1 MSFKSFKKHFEGN
14 CLPERKLLFSFFLFF
29 LFFSHCTKSPLS
41 EFEVFRFIDQ
51 LKKENIINS
60 PLIRFPEETESSGKF
75 FPLKS
80 YPLSDLGTGDN
91 HYGIK
96 RKIRFEGTEL
106 NAIFAPPKSE
116 YSCILNL
123 SEDSVFE
130 FGIGIVRD
138 KNSEELHKDER
149 GKERGVSFLVT
160 LEMKGRKKNIFQKYL
175 RLQSNKKTHVFSRY
189 SIDLPYK
196 SENARL
202 SLVTKG
208 GKQNFSFW
216 YNPVLYNKGKN
227 SRNVILISIDTLRA
241 DHLGCYG
248 YERDTSPN
256 IDSLAA
262 ESALF
267 FNAYASSPWTLP
279 SHVSILTSL
288 FGVHHQVIN
297 EHEKMDLSLIT
308 LADVFRQNS
317 FFCSAFTGG
326 AYVSSAYGFS
336 KGFDSYKESLRP
348 FSMQDSLEWIRRD
361 VSEWLDNNKDKNFFL
376 FIHTYQPHN
385 PYASPQPYNTMFL
398 DNNAKWDRINV
409 MGYLGRKRGIFKS
422 LPEEER
428 QNIISLYDAEI
439 RYTDE
444 ELIRPLL
451 EDLREMGLY
460 DQTMIVFT
468 SDHGEE
474 FYEHKGWEHGHS
486 LYDELLKVPLIIK
499 FPESKFAGKKVESII
514 PLVDIMPTVLD
525 ELYLDFS
532 GLKLD
537 GQSLIPVLKGKET
550 KDRVFLADK
559 GKNVLNSHIPKK
571 TSMNMGKHKII
582 LSERFRKQDLKFFL
596 FPPPKI
602 EPVELY
608 NLAEDPLETKNIADE
623 KIKFVDKIIHQVNEI
638 YSQAKKRKTAKPEID
653 EELKKRLE
661 ALGYIQ

>member
-14 CLPERKLLFSFFLFF
+14 CIPEKKLLVSFFLFF

-60 PLIRFPEETESSGKF
+60 PLIRYPEETESSRKF

-80 YPLSDLGTGDN
+80 YPLSDLGAGDN
-91 HYGIK
+91 PYGIK
-96 RKIRFEGTEL
+96 RKVRFEGTEL
-106 NAIFAPPKSE
+106 NAIFAPPRSE
-116 YSCILNL
+116 YSFILNL
-123 SEDSVFE
+123 SEDSVLE

-138 KNSEELHKDER
+138 KNSEELHKGER
-149 GKERGVSFLVT
+149 GKERGVNFLVT
-160 LEMKGRKKNIFQKYL
+160 LEIKGRKKSIFQKYI

-196 SENARL
+196 IENARL

-208 GKQNFSFW
+208 GEQNFSFW
-216 YNPVLYNKGKN
+216 YNPVLYNRGKN

-256 IDSLAA
+256 IDSLAT

-267 FNAYASSPWTLP
+267 FNAYATSPWTLP

-288 FGVHHQVIN
+288 FGVHHQVNN

-308 LADVFRQNS
+308 LADVFRKNS

-336 KGFDSYKESLRP
+336 KGFDIYEESLRP
-348 FSMQDSLEWIRRD
+348 FSMQDSVERIYRD
-361 VSEWLDNNKDKNFFL
+361 VSKWLDRNKDKNFFL

-385 PYASPQPYNTMFL
+385 PYASPHPYNTMFL
-398 DNNAKWDRINV
+398 DNNAKWERINL

-460 DQTMIVFT
+460 EQTMIVFT

-499 FPESKFAGKKVESII
+499 FPESKFAGKKVENIV

-525 ELYLDFS
+525 ELYLDVP
-532 GLKLD
+532 GLILD

-550 KDRVFLADK
+550 KDRIFLADK
-559 GKNVLNSHIPKK
+559 GNNVLNSHIPQK
-571 TSMNMGKHKII
+571 TSMNMGKNKII

-608 NLAEDPLETKNIADE
+608 DLAEDSIETKNIADE
-623 KIKFVDKIIHQVNEI
+623 KIKFVDQIIRQVNEI
-638 YSQAKKRKTAKPEID
+638 YSQAKQRKTAKPEID